1 MLFSLIS
8 MNNTSFKLF
17 YLLSVLWK
25 TRPRKEIQASRQNII
40 LIAQTWLKAEKYFK
54 SRENHK
60 KKTKPPNQK
69 PKKKTPKTQKTK
81 NQSKKRMF
89 CQVLAMNK
97 VEILSSGGQT
107 NRIWSLLEMRTRC
120 TERRGTMFE
129 PGHCEFLSWESGTKQ
144 KFHEIRLNF
153 GLK

>member
-69 PKKKTPKTQKTK
+69 PKKKPQKPKKQKTK
-81 NQSKKRMF
+81 AKKECFAKSWQWIKLRF
-89 CQVLAMNK
+89 LVQVGKPIEFDLCWRWGQDVRKDEEPCLSLAIVSFSHEK
-97 VEILSSGGQT
+97 AAQ
-107 NRIWSLLEMRTRC
+107 NRSFMR
-120 TERRGTMFE
+120 
-129 PGHCEFLSWESGTKQ
+129 SD
-144 KFHEIRLNF
+144 
-153 GLK
+153 